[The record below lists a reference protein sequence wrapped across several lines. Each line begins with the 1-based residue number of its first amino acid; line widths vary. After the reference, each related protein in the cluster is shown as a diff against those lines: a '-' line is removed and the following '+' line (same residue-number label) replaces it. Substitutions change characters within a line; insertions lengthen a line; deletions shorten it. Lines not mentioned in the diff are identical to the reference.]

1 MAFSVPDYIFES
13 FDKITPDFLKSHG
26 IRCILCDIDNTLV
39 TYDDAEPTERVRT
52 WLSLLG
58 ENGITVIF
66 LSNNNRERVEAFTKS
81 IDNPWYAPASKPL
94 VKTAKKALFEHGF
107 TQNETAVL
115 GDQVF
120 TDVWTGNFLGVK
132 LTLLVPPIK
141 DKTTLFFKSK
151 RFLEKPF
158 LARYRRREKQRLKK
172 DGNQ

>member
-1 MAFSVPDYIFES
+1 MLVLGELC
-13 FDKITPDFLKSHG
+13 KLKN
-26 IRCILCDIDNTLV
+26 RCWTQRWLLLVV

-66 LSNNNRERVEAFTKS
+66 LSNNNRERVAVFTKS
-81 IDNPWYAPASKPL
+81 IDKPWYAPASKPL

-141 DKTTLFFKSK
+141 DKKTLFFRFK
-151 RFLEKPF
+151 RLCERPFIRRYAKQNGYCDWMAFWKIKP
-158 LARYRRREKQRLKK
+158 
-172 DGNQ
+172 